1 MRRYRVLLAALVAT
15 VVLVPSGSA
24 ARLTPTALYR
34 ALLTTPIAGS
44 SLPSGFAAPVS
55 SQKAP
60 PSPQSQAHHAV
71 GVIRVFLN
79 GGADRGVPYFA
90 GAYYVVFP
98 SRQEALAEY
107 EAERGNDLVGPAKS
121 FPAPARIVKGSLP
134 NGGIRYEGVEFVDEN
149 VRVFAYVTNS
159 GENPLPQDALARALS
174 LGAFMRTHLEGIRS
188 RG

>member
-1 MRRYRVLLAALVAT
+1 M
-15 VVLVPSGSA
+15 
-24 ARLTPTALYR
+24 TPAALYR

-44 SLPSGFAAPVS
+44 SLPSGFAPPVS
-55 SQKAP
+55 AQKAP
-60 PSPQSQAHHAV
+60 ASPESQAHHAV
-71 GVIRVFLN
+71 GVIRIFLN

-98 SRQEALAEY
+98 SRRDALAEY
-107 EAERGNDLVGPAKS
+107 EAERGNGLVGAAKS

-134 NGGIRYEGVEFVDEN
+134 NGGIRYEGVEFVDQD

-159 GENPLPQDALARALS
+159 GENPLPRDALEKALR
-174 LGAFMRTHLEGIRS
+174 LGAFMRTHLERIRS